1 MKGKGPKFFLGK
13 VLCSGI
19 FNTSQLWLDLLVG
32 VTVPGCAASVKRKIN
47 KATTPGRHVGKIRRE
62 LRNSSEIRKPTKK
75 SGRAT
80 RNLFEINQ
88 WQ

>member
-1 MKGKGPKFFLGK
+1 M
-13 VLCSGI
+13 LCSRV

-32 VTVPGCAASVKRKIN
+32 VTVLGCAASVKRKIN

-62 LRNSSEIRKPTKK
+62 LRNSSEVQKPMKK
-75 SGRAT
+75 SSRAT
-80 RNLFEINQ
+80 RNLFEVNQ